1 MRKFRKVLSILIV
14 GILAFGT
21 LTVYAAELDASKGV
35 TDYDLWLGSTQ
46 VTSSNC
52 NNILGD
58 NTASFN
64 PSNNTL
70 TLNNPTRIDYYQ
82 DFMIASKLDE
92 LTVKGT
98 YKMSGSNKTI
108 YGIFSEENL
117 ILDGN
122 FEFIATDCAI
132 LAQGD
137 LTLKS
142 GTIKANA
149 VGATGVNDATGIAC
163 GGVFTVE
170 NGITKVETKG
180 AFAGIES
187 TEYSFGSTVD
197 VTTPANYE
205 FKHPIGY
212 GGTFVYA
219 EGGSAPAT
227 NVVIGQA
234 GSTTIH
240 YNVWVGDKEITS
252 RNRTNI
258 LGDGKASFDP
268 ETNTLTLNNPTIS
281 GSYTSASNENTF
293 KIFSE
298 NTNLTLK
305 GSYTMNSAEC
315 YGGIRSKKSLT
326 LDGDFKF
333 MGTDFVVSVENLLTV
348 KSGTLT
354 VVSNGENAIGINAGT
369 LIISNTITKFDVK
382 AYICASAR
390 NIQVGDDLKFT
401 TPEDGTIGQEQ
412 NTGYQFFCDSNGNTL
427 QHVVIEPKNE
437 TPTVSYNLVLGNVPV
452 TNKNKDDILNDGG
465 KAKYNPD
472 TKTLTLNN
480 PTISGYFTYNSNNYK
495 ILAMDDVT
503 VEGSYTMPQEITIYT
518 GLYGDKTITLKGDF
532 SFNGSYTAVNA
543 KGDITVSSGSLQASS
558 SSASSIALYSMSGN
572 IIVNNGVTK
581 TDLSGGYIAALG
593 KNINLGDE
601 MEITSP
607 SGAQIVDVSG
617 QDLQTIIVPPSTI
630 CKSVVIE
637 PAPVV
642 PPVKTYNVWLGEKQV
657 DENNKDDILNDGGKA
672 KYDPDTKTLTL
683 SDPQISGS
691 HSYTSNNYKIFTLD
705 DITIEG
711 SYSMPQ
717 DASIYAGLYGDKTV
731 TLKGDFAFGG
741 SVSGVRAQGDI
752 TVASGSL
759 KASGSSKSSYA
770 IYSTAGN
777 IIINNEITRVQ
788 ADSGYVAVVG
798 KTITLGSE
806 MEISSP
812 EDAEIVDV
820 SNQDY
825 QTIAVYPGT
834 IAVNVVIEPKKADDT
849 DDSDNTDTTT
859 DTTTDTSTDT
869 SSNSDDSDD
878 TDVSYS
884 LWIGSTQVT
893 SKNKDDI
900 LGDGGKAKF
909 DPKTNTLTLADPVIN
924 NNYTDSNATNESKIY
939 CKEIDLTVKG
949 SYHIEQADANC
960 GIRVFH
966 GSLTLSGDFTLK
978 GKIYGIVAS
987 NDVTIASGNIKAFA
1001 NMWNGVAANH
1011 GKLIIKNEI
1020 ECFEA
1025 KGETSPAL
1033 VAENGIELDSDLYA
1047 EVPENGA
1054 LDSAKHVIIKHKPV
1068 VKYNLWIGST
1078 QVDSRNKDDI
1088 LNDGGKAKYDP
1099 STKTLTLDNPT
1110 VTGTVLDDTGW
1121 NDCNIRASKINL
1133 TVKGSYHMTE
1143 CVSSFGI
1150 YVDEG
1155 SLTLDGDFTF
1165 IGAYAGMYSEYNL
1178 TLASGTIKA
1187 FGHPDGPV
1195 REGIFTNGKFI
1206 VEDGITRVES
1216 QSYRSSGICADSGM
1230 ELNHNV
1236 IIDPVGGRVAPY
1248 FDDEP
1253 DDDPNG
1259 MKKIVNADGTS
1270 AEKVVIVNIANVF
1283 EGEGTEESPYLI
1295 NDKYDWECLAL
1306 FVSAGYNTSD
1316 MHFKLTDN
1324 IEASTLIGTEEHPF
1338 TGIFDGD
1345 GHTMTLN
1352 LESDGYFCAPFSY
1365 ISGATIKNLKTDG
1378 TVKGDMHCSGLVG
1391 SAGSENL
1398 IENCEVS
1405 AEIICDKTHCGGILG
1420 HGGTSATT
1428 ITDCVFSGKLE
1439 GEESKNFATIWGW
1452 SDNGSTP
1459 VIKNCLDVSESP
1471 FPIAA
1476 GEPKNSPV
1484 INSYYTN
1491 PDKQEAANRGW
1502 EDNGKLAYVVEGIDV
1517 EIKLNGETGLM
1528 YNGDLYAAE
1537 GEQIII
1543 ELPHAD
1549 GLYIFSSGNA
1559 DRDGNT
1565 VTFTMPAENVKV
1577 LTLSSISVEEL
1588 PAKTDYYTG
1597 EALDA
1602 SGIKIKLDYSD
1613 GSSEIIAEGFELS
1626 GFDSGAA
1633 GEKTV
1638 TVTYWGKTAEF
1649 KVAVKDNPL
1658 IKLLI
1663 TEQPEKTEYYIG
1675 EKLDATG
1682 LKLEA
1687 EYENGT
1693 KEALTE
1699 GFELSEFDSSTAG
1712 EKTIAVT
1719 YKGKT
1724 VEFTVTV
1731 KSNKL
1736 TALTI
1741 VEQPEKTVYYIGEEL
1756 DLTGLKLKAEY
1767 EDGTE
1772 KTITEGFET
1781 SGFDTKTEGEQT
1793 ITVTY
1798 QGMTAEFKVT
1808 VKKMIL
1814 LGDVNGDG
1822 EVTILD
1828 AVYIQKYLAEIPD
1841 KDFNISAA
1849 DVTEDGTVTLID
1861 VVYIQRWL
1869 AKLPCSDKIGQP
1881 M

>member
-1 MRKFRKVLSILIV
+1 MRKFRTVLSIIIV
-14 GILAFGT
+14 GLLAFGT
-21 LTVYAAELDASKGV
+21 LTVSAAELDASKGV
-35 TDYDLWLGSTQ
+35 TNYDLWLGSKQ

-70 TLNNPTRIDYYQ
+70 TLNNHTRIDYYQ

-98 YKMSGSNKTI
+98 YNMSGSNKTI

-122 FEFIATDCAI
+122 FDFIATDCGI

-137 LTLKS
+137 LTFKS
-142 GTIKANA
+142 GTIKATA

-170 NGITKVETKG
+170 NGITRVEAKG

-197 VTTPANYE
+197 VTTPVNYE

-281 GSYTSASNENTF
+281 GSYTSANNENTF

-333 MGTDFVVSVENLLTV
+333 MATNFVVSVENLLTV

-401 TPEDGTIGQEQ
+401 TPEDGTLGQEQ
-412 NTGYQFFCDSNGNTL
+412 NTGYQFFCDSSGNTL
-427 QHVVIEPKNE
+427 HHVVIEPKNE
-437 TPTVSYNLVLGNVPV
+437 TPTVSYNLVLGNTPV
-452 TNKNKDDILNDGG
+452 TNKNKDDILGDGG
-465 KAKYNPD
+465 KAKYDPD
-472 TKTLTLNN
+472 TKILTLNN
-480 PTISGYFTYNSNNYK
+480 PTINGYFTYNSNNYK

-518 GLYGDKTITLKGDF
+518 GLYGDKTITLKGEF

-543 KGDITVSSGSLQASS
+543 RGDITVSSGSLKAVS

-572 IIVNNGVTK
+572 IIINNGVTK

-593 KNINLGDE
+593 KKINLGDE
-601 MEITSP
+601 MAITSP

-630 CKSVVIE
+630 SKSVVIE

-683 SDPQISGS
+683 DKPTVSGS
-691 HSYTSNNYKIFTLD
+691 HTYDSNNYKIFTLD

-711 SYSMPQ
+711 SYTMPE
-717 DASIYAGLYGDKTV
+717 DTAIYAGLYGEKTV
-731 TLKGDFAFGG
+731 TLKGDFSLNGTYSA
-741 SVSGVRAQGDI
+741 VKTKGDI
-752 TVASGSL
+752 TVSSGSF
-759 KASGSSKSSYA
+759 KASCSGTSSFA
-770 IYSTAGN
+770 VYSTQGN
-777 IIINNEITRVQ
+777 ININNGVTKVEIN
-788 ADSGYVAVVG
+788 SGYVAVVG

-834 IAVNVVIEPKKADDT
+834 IVVNVVIEPKKADDT

-859 DTTTDTSTDT
+859 DT
-869 SSNSDDSDD
+869 SSNSDD
-878 TDVSYS
+878 TDISYS
-884 LWIGSTQVT
+884 LWVGATQVT

-909 DPKTNTLTLADPVIN
+909 DPKTNTLTLNDPVIN
-924 NNYTDSNATNESKIY
+924 SKYSDSNATNESKIY
-939 CKEIDLTVKG
+939 CREIDLTVKG

-966 GSLTLSGDFTLK
+966 GSLTLSGDFTLR

-987 NDVTIASGNIKAFA
+987 NDIIVASGNIKAFA

-1054 LDSAKHVIIKHKPV
+1054 LDSSKHVVIKHKPV

-1078 QVDSRNKDDI
+1078 QADSRNKDDI
-1088 LNDGGKAKYDP
+1088 LNDGGTAKFDP
-1099 STKTLTLDNPT
+1099 ETNTLTLDNPT
-1110 VTGTVLDDTGW
+1110 VEGTIEDDTGW
-1121 NDCNIRASKINL
+1121 NNCNMRASGINL
-1133 TVKGSYHMTE
+1133 TVKGEYHMTE

-1150 YVDEG
+1150 YVDSG
-1155 SLTLDGDFTF
+1155 TLTLDGDFTF
-1165 IGAYAGMYSEYNL
+1165 IGAYAGIYSEDNM
-1178 TLASGTIKA
+1178 TFAGGTIKA

-1216 QSYRSSGICADSGM
+1216 QSYRSSGICADRGI
-1230 ELNHNV
+1230 ELNNNI
-1236 IIDPVGGRVAPY
+1236 IIDPIGGRVAPY

-1253 DDDPNG
+1253 DDNPDG

-1270 AEKVVIVNIANVF
+1270 AEKVVIVNLANVF

-1295 NDKYDWECLAL
+1295 NDKYDWELLAL

-1324 IEASTLIGTEEHPF
+1324 IEASTSIGTEEHPF
-1338 TGIFDGD
+1338 TGTFDGD
-1345 GHTMTLN
+1345 GHTITLN
-1352 LESDGYFCAPFSY
+1352 LESEGYFCAPFSY
-1365 ISGATIKNLKTDG
+1365 IGGATIKNLKTDG
-1378 TVKGDMHCSGLVG
+1378 MVKGDMHCSGLVG
-1391 SAGSENL
+1391 SARSENL
-1398 IENCEVS
+1398 IENCEVA

-1439 GEESKNFATIWGW
+1439 GEERSNFATIWGW

-1459 VIKNCLDVSESP
+1459 VIKNCLDVSESA
-1471 FPIAA
+1471 FPLGI
-1476 GEPKNSPV
+1476 GEPKGTV
-1484 INSYYTN
+1484 TNSYYTN
-1491 PDKQEAANRGW
+1491 PDKYEAADRGW
-1502 EDNGKLAYVVEGIDV
+1502 EDNGKLAYVVEGDGI
-1517 EIKLNGETGLM
+1517 EIKLNGETGVM
-1528 YNGDLYAAE
+1528 YDGKIYAAP
-1537 GEQIII
+1537 GETVVI
-1543 ELPHAD
+1543 ELPDAD
-1549 GLYIFSSGNA
+1549 VLYVFSNGNVEI
-1559 DRDGNT
+1559 DGNT
-1565 VTFTMPAENVKV
+1565 VTLTMPAENVKV
-1577 LTLSSISVEEL
+1577 LMLISISVEEM
-1588 PAKTDYYTG
+1588 PAKTVYYTG

-1602 SGIKIKLDYSD
+1602 AGLKIKLDYSD
-1613 GSSEIIAEGFELS
+1613 ASSEIITEGFELS
-1626 GFDSGAA
+1626 GFDSSTE
-1633 GEKTV
+1633 GEKII
-1638 TVTYWGKTAEF
+1638 TVTYGGKTAEF
-1649 KVAVKDNPL
+1649 KV
-1658 IKLLI
+1658 
-1663 TEQPEKTEYYIG
+1663 
-1675 EKLDATG
+1675 
-1682 LKLEA
+1682 
-1687 EYENGT
+1687 
-1693 KEALTE
+1693 
-1699 GFELSEFDSSTAG
+1699 
-1712 EKTIAVT
+1712 
-1719 YKGKT
+1719 T
-1724 VEFTVTV
+1724 VINNEII
-1731 KSNKL
+1731 SL
-1736 TALTI
+1736 AI
-1741 VEQPEKTVYYIGEEL
+1741 VNQPEKTVYYIGEEL
-1756 DLTGLKLKAEY
+1756 DTTGLQLKAEY
-1767 EDGTE
+1767 EDGTKE
-1772 KTITEGFET
+1772 ELTEGFELSGFDSST
-1781 SGFDTKTEGEQT
+1781 AGEKTVTVTYQGKTAQFNVTIKENGIVSLAVVQQPEKTLYYVDEELDLTGLKLEAEYEDGSKETLTEGFEISGFDTKTEGEQS
-1793 ITVTY
+1793 ISVTY
-1798 QGMTAEFKVT
+1798 KDMTAEFKVT
-1808 VKKMIL
+1808 VKKLVL

-1822 EVTILD
+1822 EITILD